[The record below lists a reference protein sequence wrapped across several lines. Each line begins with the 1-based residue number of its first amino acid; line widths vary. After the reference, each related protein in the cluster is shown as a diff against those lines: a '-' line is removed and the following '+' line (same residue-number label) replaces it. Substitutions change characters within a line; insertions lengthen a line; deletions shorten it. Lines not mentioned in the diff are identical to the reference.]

1 MMASLIEHGIRSP
14 AVLHAMAGV
23 PREEF
28 VLEEDREHAY
38 ADRALPIDAPGQTI
52 SQPLMVA
59 AVVEALELHAGDRA
73 LDVGTGSG
81 YQAAVMAACG
91 AHVVS
96 IERVSSLARS
106 AAERLRRLDFD
117 VEVVEGDGTLG
128 VPERAPFDAIAVGA
142 AAPRL
147 PVALARQLVEG
158 GRLVVPITD
167 GTDGEQ
173 LTRLRL
179 VGGRW
184 VDRIARPVPLRAAD
198 RRRRVS
204 GSGAGLTAL
213 GDRRAR
219 RNPEHPDPRRTART
233 LHGLRR
239 RIAERRRQ
247 HDPDLLVSRRAVE
260 LGSRERHRVLIDAV
274 RPVRVAGAGDA
285 DPQPELAQI
294 ELVASW
300 GAERVGVEVSPRRR
314 GGAGRRSCSS
324 IGRESSIPLRLACRP
339 REVFDKGVP

>member
-28 VLEEDREHAY
+28 VLEVDRERAY

-96 IERVSSLARS
+96 IERVPSLAHT
-106 AAERLRRLDFD
+106 AAERLRRLDYE

-128 VPERAPFDAIAVGA
+128 VPKRAPFDAIAVGA

-147 PVALARQLVEG
+147 PVALARQLAEG

-167 GTDGEQ
+167 SADGEQ

-179 VGGRW
+179 VAGRW
-184 VDRIARPVPLRAAD
+184 ETELLGPCRFVPLIGAD
-198 RRRRVS
+198 
-204 GSGAGLTAL
+204 GYQ
-213 GDRRAR
+213 
-219 RNPEHPDPRRTART
+219 E
-233 LHGLRR
+233 
-239 RIAERRRQ
+239 
-247 HDPDLLVSRRAVE
+247 VE
-260 LGSRERHRVLIDAV
+260 PG
-274 RPVRVAGAGDA
+274 
-285 DPQPELAQI
+285 
-294 ELVASW
+294 
-300 GAERVGVEVSPRRR
+300 
-314 GGAGRRSCSS
+314 
-324 IGRESSIPLRLACRP
+324 
-339 REVFDKGVP
+339 

>member
-28 VLEEDREHAY
+28 VLEADRERAY
-38 ADRALPIDAPGQTI
+38 ADRALPIDASGQTI

-59 AVVEALELHAGDRA
+59 AVVEALELHTGDRA

-96 IERVSSLARS
+96 IERVSSLART
-106 AAERLRRLDFD
+106 AAERLRRLGYD

-128 VPERAPFDAIAVGA
+128 LPGRARFDAIAVGA

-158 GRLVVPITD
+158 GRLVVPISD
-167 GTDGEQ
+167 GPESVQ

-179 VGGRW
+179 VAGRW
-184 VDRIARPVPLRAAD
+184 ETESLGPCRYVPLIGAD
-198 RRRRVS
+198 
-204 GSGAGLTAL
+204 GYQETEPG
-213 GDRRAR
+213 
-219 RNPEHPDPRRTART
+219 
-233 LHGLRR
+233 
-239 RIAERRRQ
+239 
-247 HDPDLLVSRRAVE
+247 
-260 LGSRERHRVLIDAV
+260 
-274 RPVRVAGAGDA
+274 
-285 DPQPELAQI
+285 
-294 ELVASW
+294 
-300 GAERVGVEVSPRRR
+300 
-314 GGAGRRSCSS
+314 
-324 IGRESSIPLRLACRP
+324 
-339 REVFDKGVP
+339 

>member
-28 VLEEDREHAY
+28 VLEADRERAY

-59 AVVEALELHAGDRA
+59 AVVEALELQTGDRA

-96 IERVSSLARS
+96 IERVSSLAWT

-117 VEVVEGDGTLG
+117 VEVLEGDGTLG

-158 GRLVVPITD
+158 GRLVVPITE

-179 VGGRW
+179 IGGRW
-184 VDRIARPVPLRAAD
+184 VTESLGPCRFVPLIGAD
-198 RRRRVS
+198 GYQES
-204 GSGAGLTAL
+204 
-213 GDRRAR
+213 
-219 RNPEHPDPRRTART
+219 E
-233 LHGLRR
+233 
-239 RIAERRRQ
+239 
-247 HDPDLLVSRRAVE
+247 
-260 LGSRERHRVLIDAV
+260 
-274 RPVRVAGAGDA
+274 PV
-285 DPQPELAQI
+285 
-294 ELVASW
+294 
-300 GAERVGVEVSPRRR
+300 
-314 GGAGRRSCSS
+314 
-324 IGRESSIPLRLACRP
+324 
-339 REVFDKGVP
+339 

>member
-14 AVLHAMAGV
+14 VVLHAMAGV

-28 VLEEDREHAY
+28 VLEADRERAY

-59 AVVEALELHAGDRA
+59 AVVEALDLHEGDRA

-96 IERVSSLARS
+96 IERVASLAHT
-106 AAERLRRLDFD
+106 ATERLRRLAFD
-117 VEVVEGDGTLG
+117 VEVMEGDGTLG

-167 GTDGEQ
+167 GPDGEQ

-179 VGGRW
+179 VGGHW
-184 VDRIARPVPLRAAD
+184 VTESLGPCRYVPLIGVD
-198 RRRRVS
+198 
-204 GSGAGLTAL
+204 GYQE
-213 GDRRAR
+213 
-219 RNPEHPDPRRTART
+219 PEP
-233 LHGLRR
+233 G
-239 RIAERRRQ
+239 
-247 HDPDLLVSRRAVE
+247 
-260 LGSRERHRVLIDAV
+260 
-274 RPVRVAGAGDA
+274 
-285 DPQPELAQI
+285 
-294 ELVASW
+294 
-300 GAERVGVEVSPRRR
+300 
-314 GGAGRRSCSS
+314 
-324 IGRESSIPLRLACRP
+324 
-339 REVFDKGVP
+339 

>member
-14 AVLHAMAGV
+14 VVLHAMAGV

-28 VLEEDREHAY
+28 VLEADRERAY

-59 AVVEALELHAGDRA
+59 AVVEALELHQGDRA

-96 IERVSSLARS
+96 IERVASLAQT
-106 AAERLRRLDFD
+106 AATRLSRLQYD
-117 VEVVEGDGTLG
+117 VEVIEGDGTLG

-147 PVALARQLVEG
+147 PVALARQLIEG

-167 GTDGEQ
+167 GEDGEQ

-184 VDRIARPVPLRAAD
+184 ETEALGPCRFVPLIGAD
-198 RRRRVS
+198 
-204 GSGAGLTAL
+204 GYQE
-213 GDRRAR
+213 
-219 RNPEHPDPRRTART
+219 PEP
-233 LHGLRR
+233 G
-239 RIAERRRQ
+239 
-247 HDPDLLVSRRAVE
+247 
-260 LGSRERHRVLIDAV
+260 
-274 RPVRVAGAGDA
+274 
-285 DPQPELAQI
+285 
-294 ELVASW
+294 
-300 GAERVGVEVSPRRR
+300 
-314 GGAGRRSCSS
+314 
-324 IGRESSIPLRLACRP
+324 
-339 REVFDKGVP
+339 